1 LKVESLKVD
10 FRLFIMTIGI
20 ISIEH

>member
-10 FRLFIMTIGI
+10 FSLFIMTIGI